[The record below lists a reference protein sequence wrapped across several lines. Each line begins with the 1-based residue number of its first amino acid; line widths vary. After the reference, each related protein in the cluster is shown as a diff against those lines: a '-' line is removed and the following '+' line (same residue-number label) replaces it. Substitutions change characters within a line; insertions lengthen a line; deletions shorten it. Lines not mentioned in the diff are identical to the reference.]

1 MFFFNGGLPASI
13 NMDRLRADTD
23 CDAIEKN
30 IRNILSCR
38 IESEFDRQHVN
49 VDLVVKLFQM
59 AQISIE
65 YLVQTRH
72 RAIVELRLCRET
84 VDTKV
89 LVRQKKSKK
98 KKTKKTKNK
107 QKQTKNV
114 AVFSLTSLGAE
125 RGHQRQGRTDEKVQ
139 RAEKGEQTIVVGH
152 CGLFQSKFSL
162 FFFGT
167 ATKSRTL
174 VPRRSVRSV
183 RKRSSA
189 ANF

>member
-1 MFFFNGGLPASI
+1 
-13 NMDRLRADTD
+13 MDRLRADTD

-98 KKTKKTKNK
+98 KQTNK
-107 QKQTKNV
+107 KQTKTNE
-114 AVFSLTSLGAE
+114 E
-125 RGHQRQGRTDEKVQ
+125 RSR
-139 RAEKGEQTIVVGH
+139 
-152 CGLFQSKFSL
+152 
-162 FFFGT
+162 FFFD
-167 ATKSRTL
+167 
-174 VPRRSVRSV
+174 VVRR
-183 RKRSSA
+183 
-189 ANF
+189 